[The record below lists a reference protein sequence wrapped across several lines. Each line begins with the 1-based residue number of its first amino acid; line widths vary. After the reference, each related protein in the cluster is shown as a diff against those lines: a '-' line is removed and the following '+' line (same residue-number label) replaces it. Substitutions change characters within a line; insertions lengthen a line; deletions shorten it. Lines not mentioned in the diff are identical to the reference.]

1 MALITVLTPTYNRA
15 YSLTALYQSLE
26 DQKTENFQWLIVDD
40 GSTDDTPSLVAEL
53 MDRAS
58 FPVRSIRKENGGK
71 HTALNAGLREINTP
85 LTFIVDSDDSVL
97 PGAMRLIEEY
107 YRKYADRLDIG
118 VFSFLRQS
126 ASGRTFQE
134 MPEPEFVGSYIA
146 DRIRTPRPGDMAEV
160 FRTDVLKQ
168 FPFPEF
174 PGERFLSE
182 DVVWIPLGREYRT
195 VFINRPIYQCE
206 YLQDGLTRNDKK
218 NKFASPLGSMLRG
231 KMLMTRECGMKAR
244 VRGAIIYGCYR
255 RCVSG
260 EIPDSLFL
268 ADPADRLLVQ
278 LLQPANLWFYR
289 KWKKESMQ
297 TPA

>member
-1 MALITVLTPTYNRA
+1 MALVTVITPTYNRA

-26 DQKTENFQWLIVDD
+26 EQRTGNFEWLIVDD
-40 GSTDDTPSLVAEL
+40 GSSDDTPLLVAEL
-53 MDRAS
+53 MEQAS

-71 HTALNAGLREINTP
+71 HTALNVGLREIHTP
-85 LTFIVDSDDSVL
+85 LTFIVDSDDTVL
-97 PGAMRLIEEY
+97 PGAMGLIEEY
-107 YRKYADRLDIG
+107 YRKYAHRSDIG
-118 VFSFLRQS
+118 VFSFLKQS
-126 ASGRTFQE
+126 ASGGMILE
-134 MPEPEFVGSYIA
+134 MPEPEFVGNYIA

-160 FRTDVLKQ
+160 FRTEVLKQ

-182 DVVWIPLGREYRT
+182 DVVWISLGREYRT

-218 NKFASPLGSMLRG
+218 HKFASPLGSMLRG
-231 KMLMTRECGMKAR
+231 RMLMTRECGLKSR

-255 RCVSG
+255 RCVDG

-268 ADPADRLLVQ
+268 ENLIDRLLVF
-278 LLQPANLWFYR
+278 LLWPASLWFYR
-289 KWKKESMQ
+289 KWRKEV
-297 TPA
+297 